1 MNFLLYPEKKFKPGE
16 DWIYYAKAVYGQ
28 EEINAITKMLGEDW
42 LGNGKYT
49 EEFESKVAALYGKKY
64 GLFVN
69 SGSSAL
75 LLAYELFN
83 FASGSE
89 IITPAC
95 TFGTTISTMLM
106 KGLVPV
112 LVDSTIGTYN
122 IDIDK
127 IESAITLKTVAI
139 TVPHAVG
146 SINDM
151 VRLRAICDR
160 YRLKLIEDSCDTI
173 GSKLH
178 GKPTGTWSDVTVT
191 SFYASHGMTAGGGGG
206 MLMVDDEAM
215 KRRAKVFRDWG
226 RSLPE
231 YVEGKF
237 EDRYSI
243 SVGGVPYDGKFTFEE
258 VGYNMKA
265 VEMQAVFGLVQLQR
279 LEEFNK
285 IRARTF
291 DQLYRF
297 FRAYEKYFILPEMIP
312 GAEVYWLSF
321 PVSIRE
327 DSGLERQELLQFLEA
342 HKIQSR
348 LLFAGNIVRHPAY
361 HGKKHNM
368 RIATELTNA
377 DYVMKNTF
385 LVACHQA
392 MTDPMVEYI
401 TSKIKEFLF
410 RKGLTYSMESLFTDS
425 RKTSIK

>member
-1 MNFLLYPEKKFKPGE
+1 MNFLLHPDKKFRPGE
-16 DWIYYAKAVYGQ
+16 DWIFYAKAVYGK
-28 EEINAITKMLGEDW
+28 EEIEAVNKVLLEDW

-49 EEFESKVAALYGKKY
+49 EEFENRVAALYGKKY

-83 FASGSE
+83 FAPGSE
-89 IITPAC
+89 VITPAC

-106 KGLVPV
+106 KNLVPV
-112 LVDSTIGTYN
+112 LVDSTVGTYN

-127 IESAITLKTVAI
+127 IEAAISLKTVAI

-146 SINDM
+146 SVNDM
-151 VRLRAICDR
+151 VRLREICDK

-178 GKPTGTWSDVTVT
+178 NKPTGTWSDVTAT
-191 SFYASHGMTAGGGGG
+191 SFYASHGITAGGGGG
-206 MLMVDDEAM
+206 MLMTDNADF
-215 KRRAKVFRDWG
+215 KRQAKVFRDWG

-237 EDRYSI
+237 EDRYSVK
-243 SVGGVPYDGKFTFEE
+243 VGGVPYDGKFTFEE
-258 VGYNMKA
+258 VGYNMKG
-265 VEMQAVFGLVQLQR
+265 VEMQAVFGLAQLDR
-279 LEEFNK
+279 LSEFNR

-297 FRAYEKYFILPEMIP
+297 FVNYEQFFILPKTIP

-321 PVSIRE
+321 PVSVRE
-327 DSGLERQELLQFLEA
+327 GVGFDRQELLRYLESY
-342 HKIQSR
+342 KIQSR
-348 LLFAGNIVRHPAY
+348 LLFAGNIIRHPAY
-361 HGKKHNM
+361 VNKVHKM
-368 RIATELTNA
+368 RIATPLPNA
-377 DYVMKNTF
+377 DFVMRNAF

-392 MTDPMVEYI
+392 MTDEMVLYI
-401 TSKIKEFLF
+401 TSKIQDFLKE
-410 RKGLTYSMESLFTDS
+410 KGLINPLQPALM
-425 RKTSIK
+425 